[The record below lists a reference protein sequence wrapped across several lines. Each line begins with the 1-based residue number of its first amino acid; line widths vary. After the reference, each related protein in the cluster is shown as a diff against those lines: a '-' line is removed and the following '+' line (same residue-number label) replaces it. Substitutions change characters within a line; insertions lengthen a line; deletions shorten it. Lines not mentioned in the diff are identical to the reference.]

1 MNKKILI
8 YSDKIKSGKTTN
20 LFRWIARQNLIA
32 GILQP
37 VVEEKGFFYSIVDK
51 ILIQFEV
58 YEEQSKKFSESQLV
72 KIGSYF
78 FLKSGFEKAK
88 EILKRDFEKNYDLL
102 VIDEIGPLEL
112 NGDGLEPVI
121 SEIVNWLD
129 TFEGKLV
136 LVVRD
141 KLINDVIKKYKL
153 EEKYVMW
160 QPTFE

>member
-20 LFRWIARQNLIA
+20 LFRWIARQNLIS

-58 YEEQSKKFSESQLV
+58 SEEQSKKFSESQLV

>member
-1 MNKKILI
+1 M
-8 YSDKIKSGKTTN
+8 
-20 LFRWIARQNLIA
+20 
-32 GILQP
+32 
-37 VVEEKGFFYSIVDK
+37 
-51 ILIQFEV
+51 
-58 YEEQSKKFSESQLV
+58 
-72 KIGSYF
+72 
-78 FLKSGFEKAK
+78 
-88 EILKRDFEKNYDLL
+88 
-102 VIDEIGPLEL
+102 IDEIGPLEL